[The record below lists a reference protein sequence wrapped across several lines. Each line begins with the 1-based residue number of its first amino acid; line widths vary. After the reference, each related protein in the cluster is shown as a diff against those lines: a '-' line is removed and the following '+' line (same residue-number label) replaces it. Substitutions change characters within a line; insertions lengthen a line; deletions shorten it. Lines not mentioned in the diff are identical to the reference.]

1 MHKIAN
7 GSGDYCMYLEMACCF
22 ERKYSTGGICFGYS
36 NYLLHYHIGEFLYVR
51 KVAEAYCLMR

>member
-22 ERKYSTGGICFGYS
+22 ERKYSTGG
-36 NYLLHYHIGEFLYVR
+36 YLFRVFKLPITLPHWGIFVR
-51 KVAEAYCLMR
+51 A